1 MPCIAS
7 LGAFERAAA
16 RFEIT
21 DLKLIIEPSAGEA
34 VRRSLD
40 QSGLLLLGEVHGVRE
55 NPLIIRALMQA
66 FGLSGLAL
74 EWPRDLMGAVSAF
87 MLGGMLSRH
96 PPQWLG

>member
-1 MPCIAS
+1 MKSWDMPCIAS
-7 LGAFERAAA
+7 LEAFERAAT

-21 DLKLIIEPSAGEA
+21 ELKLMIEPSAGAA

-74 EWPRDLMGAVSAF
+74 E
-87 MLGGMLSRH
+87 
-96 PPQWLG
+96 